1 MDINYIKSKPN
12 TLFQLIEKY
21 PDKHWN
27 WKWISYNPNITMEII
42 EKYPIQPRSWKWISI
57 NKFLYEKKVYEREIK
72 KDIYKRQQTI
82 KNIFNEY
89 LYKDLIN
96 VLVDFVYWN

>member
-1 MDINYIKSKPN
+1 MEI
-12 TLFQLIEKY
+12 IEKY
-21 PDKHWN
+21 PDKSWN
-27 WKWISYNPNITMEII
+27 WEFISYNPNITMEII
-42 EKYPIQPRSWKWISI
+42 EKYPDKPWNWACISL
-57 NKFLYEKKVYEREIK
+57 NKFLYNKKVYEREIK